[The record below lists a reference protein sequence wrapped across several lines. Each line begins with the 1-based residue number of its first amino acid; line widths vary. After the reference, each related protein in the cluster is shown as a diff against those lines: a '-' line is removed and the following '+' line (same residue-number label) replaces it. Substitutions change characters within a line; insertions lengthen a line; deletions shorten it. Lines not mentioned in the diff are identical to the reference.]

1 MNLVPRALRLQGPR
15 RGSGRVVAEPLNV
28 APALV
33 GAVLASPTRRALA
46 MAIDLAVLALLAESP
61 AWGLAL
67 ALLLLAALVGRSLV
81 QEGARRCLAVAVAAV
96 LGVAALAVAWTA
108 WRPAGGE
115 SAGSTWSAAVDA
127 AIEQAESAQAAPAS
141 AAASAPDAA
150 QLARLVAE
158 LERLQAQYRPKSL
171 ADRVDEAFNDVGL
184 GLGWGIV
191 YFSLLPAFWQGRTL
205 GKAWLKL
212 RVVELT
218 GRPLTPLRGLKR
230 YGGYAAG
237 VATAGLGF
245 VQMLWDPNRQAL
257 HDKAAHTVVLD
268 TRALTAPA

>member
-1 MNLVPRALRLQGPR
+1 MHLVPRVLRSQGPR
-15 RGSGRVVAEPLNV
+15 RVVSEPLNV

-46 MAIDLAVLALLAESP
+46 MAIDLALLALLAEFP
-61 AWGLAL
+61 AWGLVL
-67 ALLLLAALVGRSLV
+67 ALLVLAALVGRSLV
-81 QEGARRCLAVAVAAV
+81 EEGARRGLALAVAAV
-96 LGVAALAVAWTA
+96 LVAAALAVAWA
-108 WRPAGGE
+108 AGRPAAVD
-115 SAGSTWSAAVDA
+115 SAWSTETDA
-127 AIEQAESAQAAPAS
+127 AIEQAERALAAAAAPAS
-141 AAASAPDAA
+141 APASTPDAA
-150 QLARLVAE
+150 QLARSVAE
-158 LERLQAQYRPKSL
+158 LQRLQAEHRPKSL
-171 ADRVDEAFNDVGL
+171 ADRVDEAVNDIGL

-191 YFSLLPAFWQGRTL
+191 YFSLVPAFWPGRTL

-245 VQMLWDPNRQAL
+245 AQMLWDPNRQAL

-268 TRALTAPA
+268 ARVLPATPSA